1 MNCIYSRIFPRFS
14 RKLPLLIVLLAALPS
29 LSRAAAGDDVIRR
42 VQTKFQ
48 SLKALSVHFDMT
60 YSASDSTV
68 TKFAGKLFL
77 GSPGHFRMESAAQT
91 IVSDGQTL
99 WTYSPDQ
106 KQVIIYN
113 PAGNDHP
120 LLTPQQLL
128 FEYPEKYS
136 IKSVKQDKLN
146 SLTCDLLVMT
156 PKDPSDPTKA
166 LQIWVDRQ
174 ESFTRRFQLEDLAG
188 SVTTFDFKDFK
199 TGSSFPDSTYTFA
212 PPAGVEVVDMRGNK
226 KPTTNH

>member
-1 MNCIYSRIFPRFS
+1 MMP
-14 RKLPLLIVLLAALPS
+14 A

-42 VQTKFQ
+42 VQAKFQ

-60 YSASDSTV
+60 YRASDSTAS
-68 TKFAGKLFL
+68 KFEGKLFL

-106 KQVIIYN
+106 KQVIVYN
-113 PAGNDHP
+113 TAGSDVP

-128 FEYPEKYS
+128 FEYPDKYRLG
-136 IKSVKQDKLN
+136 SVKQDKLN
-146 SLTCDLLVMT
+146 GLTCDLLVMT
-156 PKDPSDPTKA
+156 PNDPSDPTKT

-174 ESFTRRFQLEDLAG
+174 DSFTRRFQLEDLAG
-188 SVTTFDFKDFK
+188 SVTTFDFKEFR
-199 TGSSFPDSTYTFA
+199 TGQTLPDSTFSFT
-212 PPAGVEVVDMRGNK
+212 PPPGVEIVDMRENK
-226 KPTTNH
+226 KPTTKD